1 MDLKAAD
8 LEGQPRRL
16 FHMDFGAPLNLQLA
30 DVVLEVLVREG
41 QAWIPKLQS
50 KEKSH
55 RGQVAVPYS
64 RKPAPHQ
71 EGDALWKAHGVVE
84 VEPRESLL

>member
-16 FHMDFGAPLNLQLA
+16 FHMDSGAPLNLQLA
-30 DVVLEVLVREG
+30 GVVLEALVREG
-41 QAWIPKLQS
+41 QAWIPKLHS

-55 RGQVAVPYS
+55 AAVPYS